1 MKNVSEKVASSSQYP
16 RGHKGGAWLA
26 QVNPAPYP
34 TLFNALR
41 LSNPL
46 YPLTITSTRT
56 IEARLSPIQLKIGSQ
71 SAIKSAQMK
80 QSLSQKS
87 TKISGNFTPTKG
99 PFIHFITSVQSKDSA
114 KIEQKRSAIRRV
126 LNRKVHSNADK
137 CPFNKH
143 SKFNSKASNAN
154 NNSAIHLK

>member
-16 RGHKGGAWLA
+16 RGHKGGDCLA
-26 QVNPAPYP
+26 QVNPPPSP

-56 IEARLSPIQLKIGSQ
+56 IEARLSPIQFKKGSQ

-80 QSLSQKS
+80 QSLSPKS

-99 PFIHFITSVQSKDSA
+99 PFIHFITSAQSRDSA
-114 KIEQKRSAIRRV
+114 KIEQKRSTISRA
-126 LNRKVHSNADK
+126 LNLKLHSNTDK
-137 CPFNKH
+137 CPFK
-143 SKFNSKASNAN
+143 KA
-154 NNSAIHLK
+154 LKVQF